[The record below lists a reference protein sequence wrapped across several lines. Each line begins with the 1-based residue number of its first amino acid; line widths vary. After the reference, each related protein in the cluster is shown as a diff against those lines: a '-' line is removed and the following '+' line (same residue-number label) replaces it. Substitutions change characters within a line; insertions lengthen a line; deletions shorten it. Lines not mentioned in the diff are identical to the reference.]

1 MGRASAGS
9 GRAAEQMRF
18 ALASRPRER
27 RNQTDPASLS
37 NAAMLRPARLSSL
50 PRALR
55 ASSLALLVLSACDRG
70 APEQGTD
77 AGASATRAAPAAR
90 GEEPAPAEEAFTRHM
105 WLETASF
112 EHDFGTVYPQALH
125 HTAFECVAAG
135 DQPLVVREVK
145 YSCGCT
151 AADLLVVDEQG
162 GTVPVEHGKAYPVG
176 TRLRLAA
183 TLNTL
188 GRTGD
193 QEQKVTVI
201 FGDNGIDLFTMHAAI
216 EPFLVAEP
224 EHATLENVDPFVG
237 ATTEVVLTARNGE
250 SFRPTLW
257 RKIQADMLDVEL
269 VPDQLG
275 DDGRSARWR
284 AVMRLQPGSAGQ
296 SLRPKLIFH
305 ADVPNLEA
313 APEPDG
319 SPAMQRLE
327 FLLLAQV
334 RPVVRSWP
342 EQINMA
348 RLDPEEPMA
357 KQLVL
362 HSDDPDIDF
371 SKAHATLLEAREDKP
386 FAFGERCTVTLTP
399 RESPSEL
406 GLTFEMRPLPRSGP
420 FSGRIVI
427 ELEHP
432 LQESLTIAFQGS
444 MP

>member
-1 MGRASAGS
+1 
-9 GRAAEQMRF
+9 
-18 ALASRPRER
+18 
-27 RNQTDPASLS
+27 
-37 NAAMLRPARLSSL
+37 MLRPARPSSP

-55 ASSLALLVLSACDRG
+55 ACSLSLLLLCACDRG
-70 APEQGTD
+70 APDEGAD
-77 AGASATRAAPAAR
+77 AGASPSASAATPAAQAAPDAA
-90 GEEPAPAEEAFTRHM
+90 EAFTRHM
-105 WLETASF
+105 WLEADSF

-125 HTAFECVAAG
+125 RTAFECVAAG

-151 AADLLVVDEQG
+151 AADLLVVDEEG
-162 GTVPVEHGKAYPVG
+162 GTAPVEHGKAYPVG

-201 FGDNGIDLFTMHAAI
+201 FGDNGIDMFTMHAAI

-224 EHATLENVDPFVG
+224 EGVTLEDVDPFVG
-237 ATTEVVLTARNGE
+237 ATAEVVLTARNGE

-257 RKIQADMLDVEL
+257 RKIQGDMLDVEL
-269 VPDQLG
+269 VPDELG
-275 DDGRSARWR
+275 DDGRSTRWR

-348 RLDPEEPMA
+348 RLDPVEPMA

-386 FAFGERCTVTLTP
+386 FAFGEQCSVTLTP
-399 RESPSEL
+399 RESSSEL
-406 GLTFEMRPLPRSGP
+406 GLTFEMRPLPRPGP

-427 ELEHP
+427 ELEHR
-432 LQESLTIAFQGS
+432 LQDSLTIAFQGS